1 MAKNRN
7 IIIFI
12 GVLTSLTFASFPAN
26 VSGEPP
32 LLFTFGDS
40 SYDVGNT
47 KFFSS
52 EYYPAAMWPYG
63 ESLDKP
69 SGRWCDGNIVPDF
82 VGRLIGIH
90 EPIPPVLDPKA
101 GLSHGASFAVAGAT
115 VLLSQSQSDTMSF
128 GQQVSKFVELSKKWS
143 DKERGEAVYMIYIGA
158 DDYLN
163 FAKSHP
169 NANRVEQLAHVVTVL
184 QRFSREMMR
193 LYKSGGARKL
203 AVQNLGPL
211 GCLPIVRQEFTIG
224 GSCMEMVNFMVT
236 THNERLS
243 RVLSAMTVPYRSL
256 RYSLFDLNGE
266 ITRRINEPARYGYT
280 DTTTSC
286 CGTGSRNAYGC
297 GYSNVHSKLCSYQ
310 KSFLFFDGR
319 HTTEKTNEDIAN
331 LFYSGDKH
339 IVSPV
344 NIRDLVGKSVTNLP
358 VQEI

>member
-7 IIIFI
+7 LIFFI
-12 GVLTSLTFASFPAN
+12 GVLVSLTLVSFPAN

-52 EYYPAAMWPYG
+52 EFDRATTWPYG
-63 ESLDKP
+63 DSVDDP
-69 SGRWCDGNIVPDF
+69 TGRWCDGNIVPDF
-82 VGRLIGIH
+82 VGRLIGNH
-90 EPIPPVLDPKA
+90 EPVPPVLDPKA
-101 GLSHGASFAVAGAT
+101 DLSHGASFAIAGAS
-115 VLLSQSQSDTMSF
+115 VLGSQSVTMSF
-128 GQQVSKFVELSKKWS
+128 GQQISKFVELRKKWS
-143 DKERGEAVYMIYIGA
+143 DKERAEAIYMIYIGA

-169 NANRVEQLAHVVTVL
+169 TANLVEQVAHVANVL
-184 QRFSREMMR
+184 QKVSRDLMS
-193 LYKSGGARKL
+193 LYKSGGARKF

-211 GCLPIVRQEFTIG
+211 GCLPIVRQEFETG
-224 GSCMEMVNFMVT
+224 ESCMEMVNFMVT

-243 RVLSAMTVPYRSL
+243 RVLFAMTVPYRSL

-266 ITRRINEPARYGYT
+266 ILRRINEPSHYGYT

-297 GYSNVHSKLCSYQ
+297 GYTNIHSYLCSYQ

-339 IVSPV
+339 VVSPI
-344 NIRDLVGKSVTNLP
+344 NIKDLVGKSVTNLP
-358 VQEI
+358 VQEV

>member
-69 SGRWCDGNIVPDF
+69 SGRWCDGNIVSDF

-115 VLLSQSQSDTMSF
+115 VLLSQSDTMSF
-128 GQQVSKFVELSKKWS
+128 GEQISKFVELRTTWS
-143 DKERGEAVYMIYIGA
+143 DKERAEAIYMIYIGA

-163 FAKSHP
+163 FTKSHP
-169 NANRVEQLAHVVTVL
+169 NANRVEQLAHVAIVL
-184 QRFSREMMR
+184 KR
-193 LYKSGGARKL
+193 LFRGLMILYRLGGARKL

-211 GCLPIVRQEFTIG
+211 GCLPIVRQEFATG
-224 GSCMEMVNFMVT
+224 ESCMEMVNFMVT

-243 RVLSAMTVPYRSL
+243 RVLSAMTVAYHSL
-256 RYSLFDLNGE
+256 QYSLFDLNGE
-266 ITRRINEPARYGYT
+266 ITRRINEPTLYGYT

-297 GYSNVHSKLCSYQ
+297 GYSNVHSNLCSYQ
-310 KSFLFFDGR
+310 KSFLYFDGR
-319 HTTEKTNEDIAN
+319 HTTEKTNENIAN
-331 LFYSGDKH
+331 MFYSGDNNV
-339 IVSPV
+339 VSPL
-344 NIRDLVGKSVTNLP
+344 NIRDLVGKSVTSLP